1 MLSASIYDLFFKKK
15 SQKIGYNHMK
25 IDNLLYLCIKSEGKE
40 SKELNTQNLIKH
52 QNYGKKIFSSGLLL
66 RNCI

>member
-1 MLSASIYDLFFKKK
+1 
-15 SQKIGYNHMK
+15 MK